1 MDNLPAPE
9 KLPVIID
16 LWQRFDGKKVL
27 SETTDAE
34 IADLFGVAPARFT
47 ASTDDAFALRDA
59 VFKGY
64 DYVNV
69 DLREYDD
76 KRGLT
81 FMCDLKTENGESSG
95 RRASRPEAITE
106 AVLNYVLFEM
116 ENRES

>member
-9 KLPVIID
+9 KLPVIIE
-16 LWQRFDGKKVL
+16 LWQRFDGKAAI

-34 IADLFGVAPARFT
+34 IADLLGIPPARFT

-59 VFKGY
+59 MFKGY

-76 KRGLT
+76 ERGLT
-81 FMCDLKTENGESSG
+81 FMCDIKTENGESSG